1 MTQGTA
7 LLKASD
13 EAKKALLDKILI
25 YEENLEYLQE
35 RIQSGGN
42 LISKSNKSVEK
53 YQNEG
58 KELREKIKL
67 KSEIIRK
74 QVNHDFILF
83 FIFYRFLF
91 YPSHSFL
98 LLNVDHFGLLHS
110 NKQHTIPK
118 FQNFTQPP
126 FDYLYLIAY
135 ICLFP
140 CFRRRL
146 LRI

>member
-7 LLKASD
+7 LLKAAD
-13 EAKKALLDKILI
+13 ETKKALLDKIII

-74 QVNHDFILF
+74 QVIHDSVFLF
-83 FIFYRFLF
+83 FFSLPFYLFSLLFFL
-91 YPSHSFL
+91 
-98 LLNVDHFGLLHS
+98 D
-110 NKQHTIPK
+110 
-118 FQNFTQPP
+118 
-126 FDYLYLIAY
+126 
-135 ICLFP
+135 C
-140 CFRRRL
+140 RL
-146 LRI
+146 P

>member
-74 QVNHDFILF
+74 QVIYDFISYFSFSFYLPPLFLF
-83 FIFYRFLF
+83 FIFFVL
-91 YPSHSFL
+91 SI
-98 LLNVDHFGLLHS
+98 
-110 NKQHTIPK
+110 TIDI
-118 FQNFTQPP
+118 FI
-126 FDYLYLIAY
+126 D
-135 ICLFP
+135 
-140 CFRRRL
+140 
-146 LRI
+146 

>member
-42 LISKSNKSVEK
+42 LISKSNKSLEK

-74 QVNHDFILF
+74 QVLHGLIYFCSLPFDLSRILF
-83 FIFYRFLF
+83 
-91 YPSHSFL
+91 
-98 LLNVDHFGLLHS
+98 LNGMDS
-110 NKQHTIPK
+110 NSTKISKFHTST
-118 FQNFTQPP
+118 F
-126 FDYLYLIAY
+126 
-135 ICLFP
+135 
-140 CFRRRL
+140 
-146 LRI
+146 

>member
-13 EAKKALLDKILI
+13 EAKKTLLEKILI

-42 LISKSNKSVEK
+42 LISKSNRTVEK
-53 YQNEG
+53 LHTEG

-74 QVNHDFILF
+74 QVIPRILL
-83 FIFYRFLF
+83 FLM
-91 YPSHSFL
+91 
-98 LLNVDHFGLLHS
+98 
-110 NKQHTIPK
+110 
-118 FQNFTQPP
+118 
-126 FDYLYLIAY
+126 
-135 ICLFP
+135 
-140 CFRRRL
+140 
-146 LRI
+146 